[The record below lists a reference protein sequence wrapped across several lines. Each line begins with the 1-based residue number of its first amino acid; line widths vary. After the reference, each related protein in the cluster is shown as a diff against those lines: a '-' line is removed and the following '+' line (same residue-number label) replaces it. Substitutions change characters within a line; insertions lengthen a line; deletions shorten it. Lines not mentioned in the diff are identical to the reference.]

1 MLIQKR
7 IQYERILQNEVL
19 APRPGF
25 LAFFHTVT
33 SMGIQVSIGSLT
45 EEKYAVTLMK
55 RSGLWDLFDKKCIVL
70 KEHVTKPKPAPDVF
84 LKTAD
89 TMGISPSNQLV
100 FEDSPRGVQAA
111 ISAGSKAIGMPVVIL
126 DQTVGALVKAG
137 VSELCFDWR
146 NLNPHALIKNLS

>member
-1 MLIQKR
+1 MLTQKR
-7 IQYERILQNEVL
+7 IQYEHLLESEVL
-19 APRPGF
+19 TPRPGF

-33 SMGIQVSIGSLT
+33 SMGIRVSIGSLT

-55 RSGLWDLFDKKCIVL
+55 RSGLWDLFDKECIVL
-70 KEHVTKPKPAPDVF
+70 KEHVPNPKPAPDVF
-84 LKTAD
+84 LKTAEK
-89 TMGISPSNQLV
+89 MGISPLDQLV

-111 ISAGSKAIGMPVVIL
+111 ISAGSKAVGMPVVIL

-146 NLNPHALIKNLS
+146 NLNPYALIKNLS